1 MALFGGLKQNFWIT
15 TELPCNGLASHQ
27 AGSINAASHFM
38 LQKLELSCGTNEPP
52 VLAYVSLSSFL
63 SFPSHK
69 EGLVLR
75 LGLFP
80 CLLDL
85 LLLEAYWLITAL
97 IWLSAQPRISTE
109 RE

>member
-1 MALFGGLKQNFWIT
+1 MALLGGLKQNFWIT

-27 AGSINAASHFM
+27 TASVDAASHFT

-52 VLAYVSLSSFL
+52 VLAFVSLSSFL

-85 LLLEAYWLITAL
+85 LLLEAYWPITAS
-97 IWLSAQPRISTE
+97 IWLSAQPRISAE
-109 RE
+109 LE